1 MATDLTLLNA
11 ALTRTGN
18 DPLTSLTSGGAKAA
32 IAASNYE
39 EIVKNELSLQPWKK
53 ATKIAQLDRL
63 DADVVGDPPEPWT
76 AAYQLPDDLVD
87 IRTVKVAGAPIEY
100 EWHGNTIVCNAD
112 EADEVILHY
121 VWRIPETW
129 FPPWLREGIIRRL
142 EAVFLRGIGER
153 YDEGRLRDDAAGQ
166 QFTIARNRDSQ
177 SGTPREVWVSPTLKA
192 RNGS

>member
-129 FPPWLREGIIRRL
+129 FPPWLREGIIRSKL
-142 EAVFLRGIGER
+142 CSCAVSASDMTKADCATTRPASNSPLPATAIAKAER
-153 YDEGRLRDDAAGQ
+153 P
-166 QFTIARNRDSQ
+166 ARCGFRR
-177 SGTPREVWVSPTLKA
+177 P
-192 RNGS
+192 